1 MRKDTLE
8 YYGTIS
14 RLFHW
19 LTVLGY
25 AFIVYTIIAWK
36 MDEDNLGLIS
46 VHQSVGFLLFVL
58 TILRIIWVIVQR
70 KTRPRNSKLAHIG
83 HGVIYLL
90 ILLIPLLGIL
100 RQYGGARKNLEVFG
114 ITVLPTASNKIE
126 FLTQLGNTLHGKLG
140 MLLFLLIIGHI
151 VMAIVHQIR
160 GEKILNRML
169 GK

>member
-46 VHQSVGFLLFVL
+46 VHQSIGFLLFVL

-70 KTRPRNSKLAHIG
+70 KKRPRNSKLAHIG

-114 ITVLPTASNKIE
+114 
-126 FLTQLGNTLHGKLG
+126 TLHGKLG